1 MVQCA
6 DVGGAFGGW
15 AQLHYRDRY
24 KQLVQDTASLL
35 DKYSALR
42 TGAGAARL
50 VWREVSPQHFA
61 HSAGGLYHEHTMPVT
76 EPCEAHAAKDMA
88 VANGA
93 NLALNTTLHKYAWVL
108 RLPIW
113 AMSAQRADAHP
124 RIECTHWCQPGPV
137 STWVIMLQHLLAQ
150 STDSPRSQQ

>member
-50 VWREVSPQHFA
+50 VWREASPQHFA
-61 HSAGGLYHEHTMPVT
+61 HSAGGLYHEHTT
-76 EPCEAHAAKDMA
+76 REPCEAHAANDTA

-93 NLALNTTLHKYAWVL
+93 NRALDTTLHKYAWVL